1 MLPLL
6 YQASCYRR
14 PQSLAVDDS
23 SDEVR
28 ELLMTV
34 SAAPTQRTQD
44 DADAFV
50 VDDDD
55 DEPPR
60 KKGKR

>member
-1 MLPLL
+1 
-6 YQASCYRR
+6 
-14 PQSLAVDDS
+14 VDDS